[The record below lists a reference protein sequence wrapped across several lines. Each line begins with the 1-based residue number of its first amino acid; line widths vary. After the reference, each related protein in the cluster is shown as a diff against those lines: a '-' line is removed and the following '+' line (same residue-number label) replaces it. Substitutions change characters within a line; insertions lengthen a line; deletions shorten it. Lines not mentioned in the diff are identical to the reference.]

1 MAGRSLAGRSGL
13 GTVEARIG
21 ASLPTHE
28 TRYGKEPTP
37 REQTQ
42 DRHARLNHVLH
53 DVTAAL
59 ARHEAERC
67 AVLHSGRRGAGEY
80 SKAMTASRHSVVHS
94 CPPASAALSTSW
106 HHSLMPKI
114 ASVACGIAPFGLR
127 RCARAR

>member
-1 MAGRSLAGRSGL
+1 MAGRSLAGRSGLGTVEARSHLGPLPLRPIPTSACSHLRRPIGL

-59 ARHEAERC
+59 ARHEAERW
-67 AVLHSGRRGAGEY
+67 RG
-80 SKAMTASRHSVVHS
+80 TTQR
-94 CPPASAALSTSW
+94 
-106 HHSLMPKI
+106 
-114 ASVACGIAPFGLR
+114 APGGG
-127 RCARAR
+127 